1 MIRDPGAALLSAR
14 NISKQFG
21 ELRALSDVCLEVKAG
36 EVHGLLGANGAG
48 KSTLIGVLSGAIR
61 PESGSLYIGG
71 REIPLGSL
79 SAARQAGL
87 SVVHQEL
94 MLFPDRTVEENIFAG
109 SLPSSP
115 LGFVNMR
122 ERKRK
127 VETTL
132 ERIGAVIELRQRI
145 TELPLSHRQLV
156 EIARALC
163 SGGRVLVLDEPTSAL
178 SLPEAEGLFAAIRS
192 IIAEDAAVVF
202 VSHRLDEVFAIT
214 NYVTVLRDGRVAGN
228 WRTGEV
234 DIPSIT
240 HAMVGGVAEA
250 LRPVRR
256 ASPSGKVIIAVNGS
270 AAGLPPID
278 LSVRAGEIVGLAG
291 LEGSGVSTVLEM
303 LGGVQRVEGRI
314 EVEGVPVSFRHPGQ
328 AISRGVVYMPP
339 DRKKSGL
346 WLDRSTA
353 FNINTAPVSRMPAL
367 QWLNRDRMNRQASAR
382 MTQVG
387 VRISALRELAGRLSG
402 GNQQRVL
409 LGRCLDLRPKIL
421 LLSDFTRGVDVK
433 AKAAIHHLVREL
445 ADDGI
450 AICLTSSDLEEL
462 LDIAERIICMRSGQV
477 IADLPSASL
486 DKHMLLTLASM
497 ASDDHPLPVRTE

>member
-1 MIRDPGAALLSAR
+1 MGDPGAALLTAR
-14 NISKQFG
+14 NISKRFG
-21 ELRALSDVCLEVKAG
+21 EFRALSDVSLEVKAG

-48 KSTLIGVLSGAIR
+48 KSTLIGVLSGAIL
-61 PESGSLYIGG
+61 PESGTLSIAGS
-71 REIPLGSL
+71 EIAPGSL

-109 SLPSSP
+109 ALPVAP
-115 LGFVNMR
+115 LSFINTR
-122 ERKRK
+122 ERRRK
-127 VETTL
+127 VEATL
-132 ERIGAVIELRQRI
+132 ERVGALIDLRRRI
-145 TELPLSHRQLV
+145 NELPLSHRQLV

-178 SLPEAEGLFAAIRS
+178 SRPEAEGLFSAIRS
-192 IIAEDAAVVF
+192 IVAKDAAVIF

-214 NYVTVLRDGRVAGN
+214 DGITVLRDGQVVGR
-228 WRTGEV
+228 WRTAEV
-234 DIPSIT
+234 DIPAIT
-240 HAMVGGVAEA
+240 RAMVGDAAEA

-256 ASPSGKVIIAVNGS
+256 AGPSGQVIMSVNGS
-270 AAGLPPID
+270 AAGLPPLE
-278 LSVRAGEIVGLAG
+278 LSLCAGEIVGLAG

-303 LGGVQRVEGRI
+303 LGGVERVDGRI
-314 EVEGVPVSFRHPGQ
+314 EVEGAPVTFRHPSH

-353 FNINTAPVSRMPAL
+353 FNINTAPVSRMPAF
-367 QWLNRDRMNRQASAR
+367 QWLNRGRMDREASVC

-433 AKAAIHHLVREL
+433 AKAAIHQLVREL

-462 LDIAERIICMRSGQV
+462 LDIADRIICMRSRRI
-477 IADLPSASL
+477 IADLPSSSL
-486 DKHMLLTLASM
+486 DKHTLLTLASI
-497 ASDDHPLPVRTE
+497 ASYDRAPSGSKM

>member
-1 MIRDPGAALLSAR
+1 MIGHPDAALLSAR

-21 ELRALSDVCLEVKAG
+21 EFRALDDVSLEVKAG

-61 PESGSLYIGG
+61 PESGTLSVAG
-71 REIPLGSL
+71 REVPLGSL

-94 MLFPDRTVEENIFAG
+94 ALFPDRTVEENIFAG
-109 SLPSSP
+109 ALPAGP
-115 LGFVNMR
+115 LSFVNAR
-122 ERKRK
+122 ERRRK
-127 VETTL
+127 VEAAL
-132 ERIGAVIELRQRI
+132 DRIGAVIDLRRRI
-145 TELPLSHRQLV
+145 NELPLSHRQLV

-178 SLPEAEGLFAAIRS
+178 SLPEAEGLFSAIRS
-192 IIAEDAAVVF
+192 IVAEDAAVIF

-214 NYVTVLRDGRVAGN
+214 DGITVLRDGHVAGG
-228 WRTGEV
+228 WRTAEV
-234 DIPSIT
+234 DIPAVT
-240 HAMVGGVAEA
+240 RAMVGEA
-250 LRPVRR
+250 AGAQRPARS
-256 ASPSGKVIIAVNGS
+256 AGKVGDVVMTVNGS
-270 AAGLPPID
+270 AAGQPSID
-278 LSVRAGEIVGLAG
+278 LSLRAGEIVGLAG
-291 LEGSGVSTVLEM
+291 LEGSGASTVMEM
-303 LGGVQRVEGRI
+303 LGGVERVDGRI
-314 EVEGVPVSFRHPGQ
+314 DVEGVRVNFRHPSE

-353 FNINTAPVSRMPAL
+353 FNFNTAPVSRMPAF
-367 QWLNRDRMNRQASAR
+367 QWLNRGRIDREASAR
-382 MTQVG
+382 MAQVG
-387 VRISALRELAGRLSG
+387 VRISALREFAGRLSG

-421 LLSDFTRGVDVK
+421 LLNDFTRGVDVK
-433 AKAAIHHLVREL
+433 AKAAIHQLVREL

-462 LDIAERIICMRSGQV
+462 LDIADRIICMRSGRI
-477 IADLPSASL
+477 IADLPSSSL
-486 DKHMLLTLASM
+486 DKHTLLTLASIS
-497 ASDDHPLPVRTE
+497 SDEPPMPLQS